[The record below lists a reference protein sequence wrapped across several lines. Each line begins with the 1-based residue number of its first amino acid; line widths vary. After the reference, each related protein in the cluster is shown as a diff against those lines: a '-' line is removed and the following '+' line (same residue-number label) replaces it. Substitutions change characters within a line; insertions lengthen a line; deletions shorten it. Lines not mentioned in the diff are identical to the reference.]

1 MPIER
6 TSRDFKDLSMSFLAN
21 PLNYDLIA
29 LKNETA
35 ISRSVRNLIFT
46 ANGERLFNQN
56 IGSRVSRFL
65 FENLD
70 EMTAI
75 ALRDEI
81 EYTIVNYEPR
91 VDLIEVNIAP
101 NYDMNEFNVTIIYNI
116 VGINVP
122 AQQLSFAL
130 EPTR

>member
-6 TSRDFKDLSMSFLAN
+6 TSRDFKDLSMSFLTN

-35 ISRSVRNLIFT
+35 ISRSVRNLVFT
-46 ANGERLFNQN
+46 VNGERLFNQN

-70 EMTAI
+70 DTTAI

-81 EYTIVNYEPR
+81 EYTIVNFEPR
-91 VDLIEVNIAP
+91 VDLIEVNVVP
-101 NYDMNEFNVTIIYNI
+101 NYDMNEFNVTIIYSI

>member
-1 MPIER
+1 MPLER
-6 TSRDFKDLSMSFLAN
+6 TSREFKDLSMSFLVN

-35 ISRSVRNLIFT
+35 ISRSIRNLVFT
-46 ANGERLFNQN
+46 SPGERFFNEN
-56 IGSRVSRFL
+56 IGSRISKFL

-70 EMTAI
+70 DNTAI
-75 ALRDEI
+75 AIKDEI

-91 VDLIEVNIAP
+91 VDLIEVNVVP
-101 NYDMNEFNVTIIYNI
+101 NYDSNEFNVTVIYNI
-116 VGINVP
+116 VGIDVP

>member
-1 MPIER
+1 MPLER
-6 TSRDFKDLSMSFLAN
+6 TSRDFKDLSMSFLVN

-35 ISRSVRNLIFT
+35 ISRSVRNLVFT
-46 ANGERLFNQN
+46 VNGERFFNQN

-70 EMTAI
+70 ETTAA

-81 EYTIVNYEPR
+81 EYTIVNFEPR
-91 VDLIEVNIAP
+91 VDLIEVNVFP
-101 NYDMNEFNVTIIYNI
+101 NYDNNEFNVTIIYNI

>member
-1 MPIER
+1 MPLER
-6 TSRDFKDLSMSFLAN
+6 TSREFKDLSMSFLVN

-35 ISRSVRNLIFT
+35 ISRSIRNLVFT
-46 ANGERLFNQN
+46 SPGERFFNEN
-56 IGSRVSRFL
+56 IGSRISRFL

-70 EMTAI
+70 DNTAI
-75 ALRDEI
+75 AIKDEI
-81 EYTIVNYEPR
+81 EFTIVNYEPR
-91 VDLIEVNIAP
+91 VDLIEVNVVP
-101 NYDMNEFNVTIIYNI
+101 NYDSNEFNVTVIYNI

>member
-1 MPIER
+1 MPLER
-6 TSRDFKDLSMSFLAN
+6 TSIGFKDLSMSFLVN

-35 ISRSVRNLIFT
+35 ISRSIRNLVFT
-46 ANGERLFNQN
+46 SPGERFFNEN
-56 IGSRVSRFL
+56 IGSRISRFL

-70 EMTAI
+70 DNTAI
-75 ALRDEI
+75 AIKDEI
-81 EYTIVNYEPR
+81 EFTIVNYEPR
-91 VDLIEVNIAP
+91 VDLIEVNVVP
-101 NYDMNEFNVTIIYNI
+101 NYDSNEFNVTVIYNI
-116 VGINVP
+116 VGIDVP

>member
-6 TSRDFKDLSMSFLAN
+6 TSRDFKDLSMSFLTN

-70 EMTAI
+70 DTTAI

-81 EYTIVNYEPR
+81 EYTIVNFEPR
-91 VDLIEVNIAP
+91 FDWIEVNIAP
-101 NYDMNEFNVTIIYNI
+101 NYDMNEFNVTIIYSI

>member
-1 MPIER
+1 MPTER
-6 TSRDFKDLSMSFLAN
+6 TSRNFKDLSMSFLIN

-29 LKNETA
+29 LKNEIA
-35 ISRSVRNLIFT
+35 ISRSIRNLLFT
-46 ANGERLFNQN
+46 NIGERFFNQN
-56 IGSRVSRFL
+56 LGSRISRFL

-70 EMTAI
+70 ETTAS

-81 EYTIVNYEPR
+81 EYTIINFEPR
-91 VDLIEVNIAP
+91 VDLIEVNILP
-101 NYDMNEFNVTIIYNI
+101 NYDFNEFNVTIIYNI

>member
-1 MPIER
+1 MPLER
-6 TSRDFKDLSMSFLAN
+6 TSRDFKDLSMSFLVN

-35 ISRSVRNLIFT
+35 VSRSVRNLVFT
-46 ANGERLFNQN
+46 VNGERLFNQN

-70 EMTAI
+70 ETTAI

-81 EYTIVNYEPR
+81 EYTIVNFEPR
-91 VDLIEVNIAP
+91 VDLIEVNVFP
-101 NYDMNEFNVTIIYNI
+101 NYDNNEFNVTIIYNI

>member
-1 MPIER
+1 
-6 TSRDFKDLSMSFLAN
+6 MSFLTN

-70 EMTAI
+70 DTTAI

-81 EYTIVNYEPR
+81 EYTIVNFEPR
-91 VDLIEVNIAP
+91 FD
-101 NYDMNEFNVTIIYNI
+101 
-116 VGINVP
+116 
-122 AQQLSFAL
+122 
-130 EPTR
+130 

>member
-1 MPIER
+1 MPLER
-6 TSRDFKDLSMSFLAN
+6 TSRGFKDLSMSFLVN
-21 PLNYDLIA
+21 PLNYDLIT

-35 ISRSVRNLIFT
+35 ISRSIRNLVFT
-46 ANGERLFNQN
+46 SPGERFFNEN
-56 IGSRVSRFL
+56 IGSRISRFL

-70 EMTAI
+70 DNTAI
-75 ALRDEI
+75 AIKDEI

-91 VDLIEVNIAP
+91 VDLIEVNVAP
-101 NYDMNEFNVTIIYNI
+101 NYDSNEFNVTVIYNI
-116 VGINVP
+116 VGIDVP